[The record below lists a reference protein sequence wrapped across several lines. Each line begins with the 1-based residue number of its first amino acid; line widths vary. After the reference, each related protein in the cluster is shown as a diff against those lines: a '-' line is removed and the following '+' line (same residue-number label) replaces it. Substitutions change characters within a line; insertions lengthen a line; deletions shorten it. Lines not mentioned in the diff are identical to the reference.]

1 MVQQEA
7 THREPV
13 WRERSDFIIGIPI
26 DPGNT
31 DVITEQLWARKVS
44 ESTFEICCI
53 PFFAY
58 DISLGDVVEVDASF
72 EVKRVVER
80 SGRYVFR
87 VHVKDSI
94 SSVAA
99 DVVRSIEAQG
109 GLVEWSSPRLF
120 AVDADNSIKAQE
132 IANLLQ
138 QMEEQG
144 LLVYETGRT
153 A

>member
-1 MVQQEA
+1 M
-7 THREPV
+7 